1 MNSKQSNGGSIMA
14 SLSRNE
20 AGDILAQF
28 IGKDGK
34 RRSLRLGKH
43 TERNAARLQDR
54 IEALV
59 TSMKTGTPLDD
70 HTQRW
75 LIIIADTPLAKKLER
90 AGLIKKQLKLTL
102 EAFIDEYM
110 AFKEQKL
117 KPTTLITLN
126 QTRRRITKYLGTKIN
141 ISDITQADAEKYQVF
156 LKVQE
161 KLSDATIA
169 RDCKR
174 CREIFDYAK
183 KSRIIKENPFASLKL
198 PSQENKERMFTITP
212 EMATK
217 VLDACPSLEWKL
229 IFAMARYGGIRMP
242 SELVKLRWQDILW
255 SENKII
261 IHSPKTAHQG
271 KPYRIIPLFPEL
283 KPLLEQAY
291 DAAPEGSVNVIKHC
305 KGTKN
310 YRKGLKEIIL
320 KAGLLPWPKL
330 FNNLRST
337 RETELA
343 KNYSLQAATAWIGN
357 TPKIALGHYLQVTEQ
372 EWQNATIT
380 DAKSDAVDAYLMH
393 IPMQQGTEPACKD
406 SQSLT
411 EVYGSCEVMR
421 NDASCNEVIQSKEVT
436 SLGLEPRTYGLKVCC
451 STN

>member
-1 MNSKQSNGGSIMA
+1 MA
-14 SLSRNE
+14 SLSREKN
-20 AGDILAQF
+20 GDSRVQYVAIDGRRKSIC
-28 IGKDGK
+28 IGKQND
-34 RRSLRLGKH
+34 
-43 TERNAARLQDR
+43 RNAARIRDR
-54 IEALV
+54 IEVLV
-59 TSMKTGTPLDD
+59 TSMKMGTPLDD
-70 HTQRW
+70 HTQQW
-75 LIIIADTPLAKKLER
+75 LVTIADTPLAKKLER
-90 AGLIKKQLKLTL
+90 AGLIKKQLKITL
-102 EAFIDEYM
+102 EAFIDEYL

-117 KPTTLITLN
+117 KPTTLITLK
-126 QTRRRITKYLGTKIN
+126 QTRRRITKFLGTKIN
-141 ISDITQADAEKYQVF
+141 ISDITLADAEKYQVF
-156 LKVQE
+156 LSVQE
-161 KLSDATIA
+161 NLSDATIA

-174 CREIFDYAK
+174 CREIFEYAK
-183 KSRIIKENPFASLKL
+183 KSRIINDNPFASLKL
-198 PSQENKERMFTITP
+198 PSQENKERMFTVTP
-212 EMATK
+212 EMAAK

-255 SENKII
+255 GENKII

-271 KPYRIIPLFPEL
+271 KPTRIIPLFPEL

-291 DAAPEGSVNVIKHC
+291 DAAPEGSVNVIEHC
-305 KGTKN
+305 QGTKN

-357 TPKIALGHYLQVTEQ
+357 TPKIALGHYLQVTDD
-372 EWQNATIT
+372 EWQNATT
-380 DAKSDAVDAYLMH
+380 FRAESGAGSPHFVH
-393 IPMQQGTEPACKD
+393 IPVQQDQADLCNSSQILTQVD
-406 SQSLT
+406 S
-411 EVYGSCEVMR
+411 SCEVMR
-421 NDASCNEVIQSKEVT
+421 NDASCNEVLQKEKMT

>member
-1 MNSKQSNGGSIMA
+1 MA
-14 SLSRNE
+14 SLSKENN
-20 AGDILAQF
+20 GDSRLQYVAI
-28 IGKDGK
+28 DG
-34 RRSLRLGKH
+34 RRKSICLGKQND
-43 TERNAARLQDR
+43 RNAGRLQDR
-54 IEALV
+54 VEALI
-59 TSMKTGTPLDD
+59 SALKTGTILED
-70 HTQRW
+70 HIQKW
-75 LIIIADTPLAKKLER
+75 LITIADTPLAKKLER

-102 EAFIDEYM
+102 EAFIDEYL

-117 KPTTLITLN
+117 KPSTLITLK
-126 QTRRRITKYLGTKIN
+126 QTRRRITKFLGTKIN
-141 ISDITQADAEKYQVF
+141 IADVTEADAEKYQVF
-156 LKVQE
+156 LSLQE
-161 KLSDATIA
+161 KLSDATVA

-183 KSRIIKENPFASLKL
+183 KSRIIRDNPFATLKL
-198 PSQENKERMFTITP
+198 PSQENKERMFTVTP

-271 KPYRIIPLFPEL
+271 KPNRIIPLFPEL
-283 KPLLEQAY
+283 KPLLEQAF
-291 DAAPEGSVNVIKHC
+291 DAAPEGSVTVIKHC
-305 KGTKN
+305 QGTKN

-372 EWQNATIT
+372 EWQTATILRPE
-380 DAKSDAVDAYLMH
+380 S
-393 IPMQQGTEPACKD
+393 GTPSAIFGHFRPFSGTPRPSRTLQRLARFD
-406 SQSLT
+406 GSLW
-411 EVYGSCEVMR
+411 
-421 NDASCNEVIQSKEVT
+421 
-436 SLGLEPRTYGLKVCC
+436 
-451 STN
+451 

>member
-1 MNSKQSNGGSIMA
+1 MA
-14 SLSRNE
+14 SLSKENN
-20 AGDILAQF
+20 GDSRLQYVAI
-28 IGKDGK
+28 DG
-34 RRSLRLGKH
+34 RRKSICLGKQND
-43 TERNAARLQDR
+43 RNAGRLQDR
-54 IEALV
+54 VEALI
-59 TSMKTGTPLDD
+59 SALKTGTILED
-70 HTQRW
+70 HIQKW
-75 LIIIADTPLAKKLER
+75 LITIADTPLAKKLER

-102 EAFIDEYM
+102 EAFIDEYL

-117 KPTTLITLN
+117 KPSTLITLK
-126 QTRRRITKYLGTKIN
+126 QTRRRITKFLGTKIN
-141 ISDITQADAEKYQVF
+141 IADVTEADAEKYQVF
-156 LKVQE
+156 LSLQE
-161 KLSDATIA
+161 KLSDATVA

-183 KSRIIKENPFASLKL
+183 KSRIIRDNPFATLKL
-198 PSQENKERMFTITP
+198 PSQENKERMFTVTP

-261 IHSPKTAHQG
+261 VHSPKTAHQG
-271 KPYRIIPLFPEL
+271 KPTRIIPLFPEL
-283 KPLLEQAY
+283 KPLLEQAF

-343 KNYSLQAATAWIGN
+343 KTYSLQAATAWIGN
-357 TPKIALGHYLQVTEQ
+357 TTKIALGHYLQVTDD
-372 EWQNATIT
+372 EWQNAIT
-380 DAKSDAVDAYLMH
+380 FRAESGAVSPHFVH
-393 IPMQQGTEPACKD
+393 IPVQQGQAELCKD

-411 EVYGSCEVMR
+411 EVHGSCEVMR

>member
-1 MNSKQSNGGSIMA
+1 MA
-14 SLSRNE
+14 SLNKPNKDQEGEQRV
-20 AGDILAQF
+20 QF
-28 IGKDGK
+28 IGKDKK
-34 RRSLRLGKH
+34 RQTIRLGKQSD
-43 TERNAARLQDR
+43 RNAQRLRDR

-59 TSMKTGTPLDD
+59 TSMKMGTPLDD
-70 HTQRW
+70 HTQQW
-75 LIIIADTPLAKKLER
+75 IVTIADTPLSKKLER

-117 KPTTLITLN
+117 KPTTLITLK

-141 ISDITQADAEKYQVF
+141 ISAITQADAEKYQVF

-271 KPYRIIPLFPEL
+271 KPNRIIPLFPEL

-305 KGTKN
+305 QGTKN

-372 EWQNATIT
+372 EWQNATT
-380 DAKSDAVDAYLMH
+380 TTNSDAKSDAAHPYLTQNMT
-393 IPMQQGTEPACKD
+393 QQDQAELCKD

-421 NDASCNEVIQSKEVT
+421 NDASCNEVIQSKEMT

>member
-1 MNSKQSNGGSIMA
+1 MA
-14 SLSRNE
+14 SLNKPNKGQEGEQRV
-20 AGDILAQF
+20 QF
-28 IGKDGK
+28 IGKDKK
-34 RRSLRLGKH
+34 RQTIRLGKQSD
-43 TERNAARLQDR
+43 RNAQRLRDR

-59 TSMKTGTPLDD
+59 TSMKMGTPLDD
-70 HTQRW
+70 HTQQW
-75 LIIIADTPLAKKLER
+75 LVTIADTPLAKKLER
-90 AGLIKKQLKLTL
+90 TGLIKKQLKLTL

-117 KPTTLITLN
+117 KPTTLITLK
-126 QTRRRITKYLGTKIN
+126 QTKRRITKYLGTKIN

-271 KPYRIIPLFPEL
+271 KPNRIIPLFPEL
-283 KPLLEQAY
+283 KPLLEQAF

-372 EWQNATIT
+372 EWQNATT
-380 DAKSDAVDAYLMH
+380 TTNSDVKCDAFHPYLTQNVTKQD
-393 IPMQQGTEPACKD
+393 IEPASKD
-406 SQSLT
+406 SQGLT
-411 EVYGSCEVMR
+411 QVDDIREVMR
-421 NDASCNEVIQSKEVT
+421 NHASCSEVIQSKEMT

>member
-1 MNSKQSNGGSIMA
+1 MA
-14 SLSRNE
+14 SLSSEKN
-20 AGDILAQF
+20 GDVRVRF
-28 IGKDGK
+28 FGKDGK
-34 RRSLRLGKH
+34 RKSICGGKLND
-43 TERNAARLQDR
+43 RNAARLLGR
-54 IEALV
+54 VEALV
-59 TSMKTGTPLDD
+59 SALKTGAILED
-70 HTQRW
+70 HIQQW
-75 LIIIADTPLAKKLER
+75 LITIAGTPMAKKLEST
-90 AGLIKKQLKLTL
+90 GLIKKQLKLTL
-102 EAFIDEYM
+102 EAFIDEYL

-117 KPTTLITLN
+117 KPTTLITLK
-126 QTRRRITKYLGTKIN
+126 QTRRRITKFLGSKIN
-141 ISDITQADAEKYQVF
+141 ISDVTQADAEKYQVF
-156 LKVQE
+156 LSVQE

-183 KSRIIKENPFASLKL
+183 KSRLIKDNPFASLKL

-271 KPYRIIPLFPEL
+271 KPNRIIPLFPEL
-283 KPLLEQAY
+283 KPLLEQAF

-305 KGTKN
+305 QGTKN

-372 EWQNATIT
+372 EWQTATILRPESGT
-380 DAKSDAVDAYLMH
+380 PSVIFGH
-393 IPMQQGTEPACKD
+393 FPVHQGQAELCKD

-411 EVYGSCEVMR
+411 EVFGSCDVMR
-421 NDASCNEVIQSKEVT
+421 NDASCNEVIQSKEMT

>member
-1 MNSKQSNGGSIMA
+1 MA
-14 SLSRNE
+14 SLSRNPD
-20 AGDILAQF
+20 GNILVQF
-28 IGKDGK
+28 VGTDGK
-34 RRSLRLGKH
+34 RRSLRVGKLND
-43 TERNAARLQDR
+43 RNAARLQDR

-59 TSMKTGTPLDD
+59 ISMKMGTPLDD
-70 HTQRW
+70 HTQQW
-75 LIIIADTPLAKKLER
+75 LVTIADTPLAKQLER

-117 KPTTLITLN
+117 KATTLITLK
-126 QTRRRITKYLGTKIN
+126 QTRRRITKFLGTKIN
-141 ISDITQADAEKYQVF
+141 ILDITQADAEKYQVF
-156 LKVQE
+156 LSVQE
-161 KLSDATIA
+161 KLSDATVA

-174 CREIFDYAK
+174 CREVFEYAK
-183 KSRIIKENPFASLKL
+183 KSRIIKDNPFASLKL
-198 PSQENKERMFTITP
+198 PSQENKERMFTITS

-217 VLDACPSLEWKL
+217 VLDACPSLKWKL

-271 KPYRIIPLFPEL
+271 KPTRIIPLFPEL

-305 KGTKN
+305 QGTKN

-343 KNYSLQAATAWIGN
+343 KTYSLQAATAWIGN
-357 TPKIALGHYLQVTEQ
+357 TQKLP
-372 EWQNATIT
+372 
-380 DAKSDAVDAYLMH
+380 
-393 IPMQQGTEPACKD
+393 
-406 SQSLT
+406 
-411 EVYGSCEVMR
+411 
-421 NDASCNEVIQSKEVT
+421 
-436 SLGLEPRTYGLKVCC
+436 
-451 STN
+451 

>member
-1 MNSKQSNGGSIMA
+1 MA
-14 SLSRNE
+14 SLSRNQ
-20 AGDILAQF
+20 AGNILAQF
-28 IGKDGK
+28 VGADGK
-34 RRSLRLGKH
+34 RRSLRIGKH
-43 TERNAARLQDR
+43 NDRNAARLQDR
-54 IEALV
+54 FEALV
-59 TSMKTGTPLDD
+59 TSMKMGTPLDD
-70 HTQRW
+70 HTQQW
-75 LIIIADTPLAKKLER
+75 LVTIADTPLAKQLER

-110 AFKEQKL
+110 AFKGQKL
-117 KPTTLITLN
+117 KPTTLATLK
-126 QTRRRITKYLGTKIN
+126 QTRRRITKFLGTKVN
-141 ISDITQADAEKYQVF
+141 ISDVTEADAEKYQVF
-156 LKVQE
+156 LSLQE
-161 KLSDATIA
+161 KLSDATVA

-183 KSRIIKENPFASLKL
+183 KSRIIRDNPFATLKL

-271 KPYRIIPLFPEL
+271 KPTRIIPLFPEL

-305 KGTKN
+305 QGTKN

-343 KNYSLQAATAWIGN
+343 KTYSLQAATAWIGN

-393 IPMQQGTEPACKD
+393 IPVQQGQAELCKD

-411 EVYGSCEVMR
+411 EVHVSCEVMR

>member
-1 MNSKQSNGGSIMA
+1 MA
-14 SLSRNE
+14 SLSRNQ
-20 AGDILAQF
+20 AGNILAQF
-28 IGKDGK
+28 VGADGK
-34 RRSLRLGKH
+34 RRSLRIGKH
-43 TERNAARLQDR
+43 NDRNAARLQDR
-54 IEALV
+54 FEALV
-59 TSMKTGTPLDD
+59 TSMKMGTPLDD
-70 HTQRW
+70 HTQQW
-75 LIIIADTPLAKKLER
+75 LVTIADTPLAKQLER

-110 AFKEQKL
+110 AFKGQKL
-117 KPTTLITLN
+117 KPTTLATLK
-126 QTRRRITKYLGTKIN
+126 QTRRRITKFLGTKVN
-141 ISDITQADAEKYQVF
+141 ISDVTEADAEKYQVF
-156 LKVQE
+156 LSLQE
-161 KLSDATIA
+161 KLSDATVA

-174 CREIFDYAK
+174 CREIFEYAK
-183 KSRIIKENPFASLKL
+183 KSRIIKDNPFASLKL

-271 KPYRIIPLFPEL
+271 KPTRIIPLFPEL

-305 KGTKN
+305 QGTKN

-343 KNYSLQAATAWIGN
+343 KTYSLQAATAWIGN

-393 IPMQQGTEPACKD
+393 IPVQQGQAELCKD

-411 EVYGSCEVMR
+411 EVHVSCEVMR

>member
-1 MNSKQSNGGSIMA
+1 MA
-14 SLSRNE
+14 SLSRNQ
-20 AGDILAQF
+20 AGNILAQF
-28 IGKDGK
+28 VGADGK
-34 RRSLRLGKH
+34 RRSLRIGKH
-43 TERNAARLQDR
+43 NDRNAARLQDR
-54 IEALV
+54 FEALV
-59 TSMKTGTPLDD
+59 TSMKMGTPLDD
-70 HTQRW
+70 HTQQW
-75 LIIIADTPLAKKLER
+75 LVTIADTPLAKQLER

-110 AFKEQKL
+110 AFKGQKL
-117 KPTTLITLN
+117 KPTTLATLK
-126 QTRRRITKYLGTKIN
+126 QTRRRITKFLGTKVN
-141 ISDITQADAEKYQVF
+141 ISDVTEADAEKYQVF
-156 LKVQE
+156 LSLQE
-161 KLSDATIA
+161 KLSDATVA

-174 CREIFDYAK
+174 CREIFEYAK

-271 KPYRIIPLFPEL
+271 KPTRIIPLFPEL

-305 KGTKN
+305 QGTKN

-343 KNYSLQAATAWIGN
+343 KTYSLQAATAWIGN

-393 IPMQQGTEPACKD
+393 IPVQQGQAELCKD

-411 EVYGSCEVMR
+411 EVHVSCEVMR